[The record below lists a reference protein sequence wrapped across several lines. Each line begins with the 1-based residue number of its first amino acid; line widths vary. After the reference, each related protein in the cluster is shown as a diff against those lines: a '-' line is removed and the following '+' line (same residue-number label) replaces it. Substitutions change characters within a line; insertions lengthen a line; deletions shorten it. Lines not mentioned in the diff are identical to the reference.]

1 MASVKQIEANRLNG
15 KKAKGKKTIWGKI
28 KSSKNAL
35 KHGLLG
41 DHVLIIGENKHEYE
55 EFKQGLIEFYDPK
68 NQLQEEIVFQR
79 ISLQW
84 RIRRATRIEAGVF
97 SSEAVDAS
105 VIIGRD
111 FNKKSKIYVDEFKG
125 SDVSSVPKQIEV
137 PANGFVRDNN
147 GAHAILNINRIEAN
161 LSNRFYSLLER
172 YKKMKE
178 EEDA

>member
-1 MASVKQIEANRLNG
+1 MASLKQIEANRLNG

-35 KHGLLG
+35 KHGLLA

-55 EFKQGLIEFYDPK
+55 EFKQGLIEYYDPK
-68 NQLQEEIVFQR
+68 NQLQEEVVFQL

-84 RIRRATRIEAGVF
+84 RIRRTTRIEAGVYGG
-97 SSEAVDAS
+97 EALDRAAGFGHD
-105 VIIGRD
+105 I
-111 FNKKSKIYVDEFKG
+111 NKSNKIYIDEFKG
-125 SDVSSVPKQIEV
+125 SDVSSVAKQIDI
-137 PANGFVRDNN
+137 PANGFVRDCN

-161 LSNRFYSLLER
+161 LMNRFYSLLER

-178 EEDA
+178 DDDA

>member
-1 MASVKQIEANRLNG
+1 MASLKQIKANRLNG

-35 KHGLLG
+35 KHGLSA
-41 DHVLIIGENKHEYE
+41 DHVLIVGENKLIYE
-55 EFKQGLIEFYDPK
+55 EFKQGLIEYYDPK
-68 NQLQEEIVFQR
+68 NQLQEEIVFQL

-84 RIRRATRIEAGVF
+84 RIRRATQVESGVYGGEALDRPSGYGH
-97 SSEAVDAS
+97 D
-105 VIIGRD
+105 IT
-111 FNKKSKIYVDEFKG
+111 KSNKIYVDEFKG
-125 SDVSSVPKQIEV
+125 SDVNYVPKQIDIQ
-137 PANGFVRDNN
+137 ANSFIRDNN

-161 LSNRFYSLLER
+161 LSNRLYALLDR